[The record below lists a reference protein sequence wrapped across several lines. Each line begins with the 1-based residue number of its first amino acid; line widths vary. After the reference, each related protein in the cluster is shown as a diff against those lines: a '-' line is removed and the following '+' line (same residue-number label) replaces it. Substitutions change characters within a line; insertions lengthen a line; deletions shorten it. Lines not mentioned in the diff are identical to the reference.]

1 MEHHEGGG
9 QNGKYIFELVTP
21 NIPNVVPLVISFS
34 KSGVLDPSY
43 SQKYFPYP
51 ALLCGF
57 QILRV
62 SVAGVY
68 PATCFRQPVTLTTYQ
83 VWNDEY
89 QKNLAVY
96 RVKTAAYKAGQPVPS
111 DEEAQRLVEAGKVP
125 PAIIEEPV
133 EAEEEEEEDDEEE
146 EESSPEPVKAPSP
159 PKSKRRKTSEKV
171 APVVEPAPAPAVKAS
186 PKKEKSSKKA
196 KKEATPPPA
205 PAATASEKKKKS
217 KKTA

>member
-1 MEHHEGGG
+1 
-9 QNGKYIFELVTP
+9 
-21 NIPNVVPLVISFS
+21 
-34 KSGVLDPSY
+34 LDPSY
-43 SQKYFPYP
+43 SQSTFPTRIALRISNLTSLSSWGFYP
-51 ALLCGF
+51 TT
-57 QILRV
+57 
-62 SVAGVY
+62 Y
-68 PATCFRQPVTLTTYQ
+68 FRQPVTLTTYQ
-83 VWNDEY
+83 VWNEEY

-125 PAIIEEPV
+125 AAIIEEPV

-186 PKKEKSSKKA
+186 PKKEKSGKKA
-196 KKEATPPPA
+196 KKEVTPPPP

-217 KKTA
+217 KKTS